1 MSVTPMNAWMP
12 PDALPPDDAREHHAL
27 ESETNVVDPEVLA
40 ERRAH
45 RAEQAERSAVRR
57 AADAQ
62 MLAADLARERVRLEA
77 ERDAARAEA
86 AAAREGAD
94 AVKAEARF
102 MQSERDALRA
112 ECELLRSTAG
122 RAEPAAPVAPEPAVH
137 EHANGNGNG
146 GSPVATPWVAG
157 LRAEL
162 AVARSSAARPAP
174 AIAPSAAPVAAVAP
188 ALARE
193 RGLVAR
199 RATDTPR
206 LAAPAPPSEARIV
219 DRAAPVTALALERER
234 SGRLQAQ
241 LERAAAAEQAIR
253 EQAHERARRLEAQL
267 DRAAV
272 IERELREQ
280 VVALQRAVDER
291 REAEQRIEGA
301 LRRLRGEFDAANR
314 LTVLG
319 PGLGRADV
327 PTRSE
332 PAPVEP
338 AAPAA
343 PAPAASMS
351 IAQPTASP
359 TAGFEEEEEVEEP
372 EAVVSQPEAPS
383 VDEPEAV
390 APGSEASTVE
400 QPQAAATESEAL
412 ADQPATVAAEPEP
425 ELAAPSVEPSL
436 DTDRLNA
443 ARERLQATVPVDASE
458 SDDAPSP
465 PTGPP
470 SAWLPNALRALTR
483 EDPETVG
490 RILAGMLPAQGLVT
504 QRTLCYDLV
513 LSGRCT
519 AVDVGAEGTRIVARE
534 RPRGRGNV
542 DFRVKTDAAGLARL
556 LYGRRRLRRRARVRG
571 SRRRLE
577 ELRRLATEPL
587 TLRDLASVGATLD
600 PALVFTLA
608 ALAIDPVDTYG
619 HRFTVAHAAL
629 AGGPPDAWLR
639 IQNGVAPAVLRARP
653 GEQPIATIR
662 CTRGALLPVLAGI
675 APPPGESAA
684 AVDGDPE
691 ALDLIR
697 TWIARVE
704 FPRG

>member
-1 MSVTPMNAWMP
+1 MPAFMP
-12 PDALPPDDAREHHAL
+12 PDALPPDDAREHDAL
-27 ESETNVVDPEVLA
+27 EAETNVVDPEVLA

-62 MLAADLARERVRLEA
+62 MLAADLARERARLEA

-112 ECELLRSTAG
+112 ECELLRRTAG
-122 RAEPAAPVAPEPAVH
+122 RAEPAAPAAPEPVVR

-174 AIAPSAAPVAAVAP
+174 AIASPAAAVAAVAP

-193 RGLVAR
+193 RGLVAQ
-199 RATDTPR
+199 RATDAPR
-206 LAAPAPPSEARIV
+206 QAAPAPPSEARIV

-241 LERAAAAEQAIR
+241 LERAAAAEQVVR

-314 LTVLG
+314 LTVSA
-319 PGLGRADV
+319 PGLARLDA
-327 PTRSE
+327 PAASE
-332 PAPVEP
+332 PATVEP
-338 AAPAA
+338 DAPAA
-343 PAPAASMS
+343 PAPAAPMS
-351 IAQPTASP
+351 IGLPTASP
-359 TAGFEEEEEVEEP
+359 AAGFEAAAVEEP
-372 EAVVSQPEAPS
+372 EAVVPESEAPS

-390 APGSEASTVE
+390 TPEPEASTVE
-400 QPQAAATESEAL
+400 QPEAAATASEAL
-412 ADQPATVAAEPEP
+412 AEQPATVAAERDPEP
-425 ELAAPSVEPSL
+425 TAPSVEPSL
-436 DTDRLNA
+436 DTERLNA
-443 ARERLQATVPVDASE
+443 ARERLQATAPVDASE
-458 SDDAPSP
+458 SDDAPSA

-483 EDPETVG
+483 EDPETAG

-542 DFRVKTDAAGLARL
+542 DFRVNTDAAGLARL

-639 IQNGVAPAVLRARP
+639 IQNGVPPAVLRARP

-684 AVDGDPE
+684 AIDGDAE

-697 TWIARVE
+697 GWIARVE